1 MDSLQDG
8 LYQLDLLI
16 LLPDCVQVVLTANQ
30 MLVLLVICYPPI
42 TAHLATI
49 LMLWTNQKL
58 SIVAS

>member
-30 MLVLLVICYPPI
+30 MLVLLVICYPTI
-42 TAHLATI
+42 TADLATI
-49 LMLWTNQKL
+49 LTLWTNQR
-58 SIVAS
+58 